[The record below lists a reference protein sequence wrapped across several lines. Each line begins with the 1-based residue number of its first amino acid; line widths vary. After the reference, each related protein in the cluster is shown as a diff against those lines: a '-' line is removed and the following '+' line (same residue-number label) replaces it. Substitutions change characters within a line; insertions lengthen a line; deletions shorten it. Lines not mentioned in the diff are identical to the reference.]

1 MLPLES
7 RTIWVS
13 GPASVIWEEITFG
26 AVNVAPPSL
35 ERLKAT
41 SKLLKPSTQTT
52 LMLPA
57 ESTATWGPKEGLVD
71 NAIGAENV
79 TPPSLDRLKKM
90 MLGTTLGDTTHATL
104 ILSSE
109 STVMYG

>member
-13 GPASVIWEEITFG
+13 RPASVIWEITFG

-41 SKLLKPSTQTT
+41 SKLLKPSCQTT

-57 ESTATWGPKEGLVD
+57 ESTATWGPKENLVD

-79 TPPSLDRLKKM
+79 TPPSLDRLKTM
-90 MLGTTLGDTTHATL
+90 MLGTTLVDTTHATL
-104 ILSSE
+104 ILLPE
-109 STVMYG
+109 STAMDG